1 MSNANLSTSMAE
13 GAPPS
18 RRGRKPLMELLEI
31 ASLGASGVGIGL
43 SLVTQQVLHAAVP
56 ITLSMSLGV
65 LNRQRFH
72 RQMQQQY
79 QDAVTQLH
87 ESLQVLPDPL
97 ELDPVLQRVT
107 QLEQNHQIMTQQ
119 LESVNRELRNQRNP
133 QQIQVLRE
141 TVVGLQQDLQEM
153 QTYVQEQR
161 QREQQLL
168 AQIQQLQRW
177 YDSLSTPQ
185 QATEYKRA
193 ENAIAL
199 LHRELAVIKG
209 RLAPL
214 ETQNIQQVQANIRQL
229 QAYLQELSNGVRP
242 LRRRQRDM
250 VRRLFPRMI
259 GLINDLRQGETA
271 SVATVRPSR
280 DDRSESSLAKAI
292 AQRPSP
298 PTPNHTLRKGPLTH
312 KPAPP
317 PRPDWQTQ
325 AEILRQ
331 RAHQRQQQ
339 QHQGDSKVPW

>member
-1 MSNANLSTSMAE
+1 MAE

-31 ASLGASGVGIGL
+31 AALGASGVGIGL

-72 RQMQQQY
+72 RQMQHQY

-107 QLEQNHQIMTQQ
+107 RLEQNHQIMTQQ
-119 LESVNRELRNQRNP
+119 LESVNRQLRSQSNP
-133 QQIQVLRE
+133 QQMKRLRE

-214 ETQNIQQVQANIRQL
+214 ETQDIQQVQANIRQL
-229 QAYLQELSNGVRP
+229 QGYLQDLNNGVRP

-259 GLINDLRQGETA
+259 DLINDLRQPETS
-271 SVATVRPSR
+271 SVATPRQIRQDQSGASPAQS
-280 DDRSESSLAKAI
+280 

-298 PTPNHTLRKGPLTH
+298 LTPNHTLRKGPLTH

-331 RAHQRQQQ
+331 RAHQRQQH

>member
-1 MSNANLSTSMAE
+1 
-13 GAPPS
+13 
-18 RRGRKPLMELLEI
+18 MELLEI
-31 ASLGASGVGIGL
+31 AALGASGVGIGL
-43 SLVTQQVLHAAVP
+43 SLATQQVLHAAVP

-65 LNRQRFH
+65 INRQRFH
-72 RQMQQQY
+72 RQMQHQY
-79 QDAVTQLH
+79 QEAVTQLH

-97 ELDPVLQRVT
+97 GLDPVLQRVT
-107 QLEQNHQIMTQQ
+107 RLEQNHQIMTQQ
-119 LESVNRELRNQRNP
+119 LESVNRELRTQSNP
-133 QQIQVLRE
+133 QQITALQE
-141 TVVGLQQDLQEM
+141 TVVGLQRDLQEM
-153 QTYVQEQR
+153 QAYVEEQR
-161 QREQQLL
+161 QREQELL
-168 AQIQQLQRW
+168 GQIQQLQRW

-214 ETQNIQQVQANIRQL
+214 ETQDIQQVQANIRQL
-229 QAYLQELSNGVRP
+229 QAYLQDLSNGVRP

-250 VRRLFPRMI
+250 MRRLFPRMI
-259 GLINDLRQGETA
+259 DLINDLRQPDTRSAATTRPIREAQSGA
-271 SVATVRPSR
+271 SP
-280 DDRSESSLAKAI
+280 DGAI
-292 AQRPSP
+292 AKRPSP
-298 PTPNHTLRKGPLTH
+298 LTPNHTLRKGPLTH

-331 RAHQRQQQ
+331 RAHQRQQH